1 MQVVSTLKKLN
12 LQVQSILRE
21 YNKLLSHLK
30 AIDRLI
36 LLHTLILTY
45 RNNRKLPK
53 QLVFTK
59 YRPRN
64 KLIKNTKKRLMN
76 IVRLLEAAMLTV
88 MLLITATKQDLVL
101 TSLEVLRMIVDII
114 MTNEDLDLHIKVV
127 QPDNQDSTNHIRH
140 TSRSVHLTNLTLG
153 DPVLHLAHLAQL
165 VHVLHTTIPIH
176 LAAPNLIL
184 LELVKP
190 VTTISVSLTILTVF
204 KLTASSTK
212 NIRLTLSTLSTSSM
226 TQAVPP
232 RRPQV
237 VLITIALLCR
247 LLPLS
252 LTLSH
257 KNTQSTTN

>member
-12 LQVQSILRE
+12 LQVQSILRD
-21 YNKLLSHLK
+21 YNKLPSHLK

-88 MLLITATKQDLVL
+88 MFLITAATKQDLVL
-101 TSLEVLRMIVDII
+101 TSLEVFRMIVDII

-127 QPDNQDSTNHIRH
+127 QADNQDSTNHIHH

-153 DPVLHLAHLAQL
+153 DPVLHLAHL

-257 KNTQSTTN
+257 KNTQSTNN

>member
-12 LQVQSILRE
+12 LQVQSILRD
-21 YNKLLSHLK
+21 YNKLPSHLK

-64 KLIKNTKKRLMN
+64 KLIKNKKKRLMN

-88 MLLITATKQDLVL
+88 MLLITAATKQDLVL

-127 QPDNQDSTNHIRH
+127 QADNQDSTNHIHH

-153 DPVLHLAHLAQL
+153 DPVLHLAHL

-257 KNTQSTTN
+257 KNTQSTNN